1 MRSIGLSY
9 DISLL
14 IDCLGQLFP
23 LLQFFPQ
30 HVLVHTT
37 RFRYILCLGLFFSQK
52 DLMDRIVY
60 SGLYDSLVRAF
71 DQHYFSSTYTLG
83 ISYVGTCCG
92 CPAMEM

>member
-1 MRSIGLSY
+1 MGSIGLSY

-14 IDCLGQLFP
+14 IDCLGQLFT

-60 SGLYDSLVRAF
+60 SALYDSLVLAF
-71 DQHYFSSTYTLG
+71 DQHYIKLG